1 MNKFVLSAVVCG
13 AFLMAGSNIAFSQ
26 EKIDFHQIF
35 EQMQEQI
42 KGTAAERHKMIDKN
56 GDGIVTREE
65 YVTSEVGIN
74 NMRNNLMFETIDT
87 DKDGKISVDD
97 YYTALSI
104 RNYQLLV
111 SIAKAEEQKAA
122 EAEKTSTPKTSQ
134 DKTK

>member
-1 MNKFVLSAVVCG
+1 MNKFVLSALTSG
-13 AFLMAGSNIAFSQ
+13 AFLISGVGVAFSQ
-26 EKIDFHQIF
+26 EKIDFHQVF
-35 EQMQEQI
+35 EQMQEQL

-65 YVTSEVGIN
+65 YISSEVGIN

-122 EAEKTSTPKTSQ
+122 EAKKTSSTQTPEN
-134 DKTK
+134 KTK